1 MGYWIFSKM
10 LDEKLSEL
18 RDFWIQST
26 RECPWIKLDLYY
38 SYITLWNLELLNILH
53 SI

>member
-1 MGYWIFSKM
+1 MLISETKELSRNKAILIFMGYWIFSKM

-26 RECPWIKLDLYY
+26 RECP
-38 SYITLWNLELLNILH
+38 
-53 SI
+53 